1 MRRPDRMTSLAVALC
16 LGVLAGGAAAQDWS
30 KVRIATEGAYPP
42 WNATDSSGEL
52 VGFEVD
58 LAKELCQRMEVECEI
73 VAQDWEGI
81 IPALQAGKYD
91 AIMAGMAITEERQQ
105 VIDFTQSYWTT
116 PAHFAVL
123 KDSELAEADLPQG
136 TLDLSSVEP
145 DEQAAID
152 ALKEVLDGKSVG
164 VQVATIHANFLEN
177 ELGDVVEV
185 RTYDTQENL
194 DLDLQAGRIDASLAD
209 LSYWK
214 PLLETEKG
222 QDFTL
227 IGPGLAKGPFGEG
240 VGVGVRKE
248 NPDLRA
254 MFDKAIEEV
263 REDGTLSK
271 LGQKWFGFDAST

>member
-1 MRRPDRMTSLAVALC
+1 MTPIAVALC
-16 LGVLAGGAAAQDWS
+16 LGVLAGDAWAQDWS

-58 LAKELCQRMEVECEI
+58 LAKELCQRMDAECEV

-91 AIMAGMAITEERQQ
+91 AIMAGMSITEERQK

-116 PAHFAVL
+116 PAYFAVL
-123 KDSELAEADLPQG
+123 KDSDLAAADLPQG
-136 TLDLSSVEP
+136 VLDLSSVEP

-152 ALKEVLDGKSVG
+152 TLKETLDGKAVG

-185 RTYDTQENL
+185 RKYDTQENL
-194 DLDLQAGRIDASLAD
+194 DLDLQAGRIDAALAD

-214 PLLETEKG
+214 PLMETEKG
-222 QDFTL
+222 RNFTL
-227 IGPGLAKGPFGEG
+227 IGPGLTKGPFGKG

-248 NPDLRA
+248 NQDLRA
-254 MFDKAIEEV
+254 MFDKAIDEV